1 MHYFHVFSSIKRPG
15 KTKHNK
21 TKDMRLVGKKTIFVL
36 ISRFWIT
43 NEENVV
49 EC

>member
-1 MHYFHVFSSIKRPG
+1 MIFALLKRPG

-21 TKDMRLVGKKTIFVL
+21 TKDMRLVGKNTIFVL

-43 NEENVV
+43 KEKNVV
-49 EC
+49 ES